1 MSDDRSPP
9 PTRQAGPTSTGSRGS
24 IGHGRG
30 MGRGGPLPGFGMPG
44 EKAKNFKGS
53 LMRLLGY
60 LKDSRA
66 TLLAVV
72 AMAVLGTAFGIVSP
86 KILGEAT
93 TKLFEG
99 VMNALHGKAVGVDFA
114 YIGRILALLA
124 VLYVLSAAF
133 TFAQQQVMVGI
144 AQRMVYTL
152 RREISEK
159 LSRLPLKYY
168 DDHSHGDVMSRVSND
183 VDTVSTT
190 LQQALTQLLSSLI
203 GILGALVMMLTISPL
218 LTLIAVATIP
228 LMILLTKAI
237 AKRSGR
243 YFVGQQKAIGDLN
256 GHVEEMFS
264 GHRIVKAYGGEAA
277 SIEAFE
283 ESNSKL
289 YDAGW
294 KAQFVS
300 GLIMPLMSFV
310 NNIGYVA
317 ICVVGALMAAARSIT
332 VGDIQAFLQ
341 YLRQFGM
348 PIVQTANMA
357 NVIQSTIAGAERVFE
372 ILDEEEEEPSTDRG
386 EPEARKRA
394 GPIGKV
400 EIEAM
405 DFSYRKDAEL
415 IKGLNFFVDPGHVVA
430 IVGPTGAG
438 KTTLVNL
445 LMRFY
450 EIDAGAIR
458 VDGRDIRSMSRF
470 ELRAMFGMVLQDAW
484 LFNGSVR
491 ENIAFGREGATE
503 EEIRAAAKAAYA
515 DHFIRTLPAGYDTVL
530 NEEASNVSQ
539 GQKQLLTIARALL
552 ADPTILILDEAT
564 SSVDTRTELHIQ
576 NALATLMEGR
586 TSFVIA
592 HRLSTI
598 RDADLILVMNSG
610 SVVEKGNHGDL
621 MALRGFYYDLYES
634 QFASPEKLLE
644 GA

>member
-1 MSDDRSPP
+1 MSDHAGANQRPP
-9 PTRQAGPTSTGSRGS
+9 VGQRAPG
-24 IGHGRG
+24 GH
-30 MGRGGPLPGFGMPG
+30 GRGGPLAGFGMPG
-44 EKAKNFKGS
+44 EKARNFR
-53 LMRLLGY
+53 LTLVRLLGY
-60 LKDSRA
+60 LKESR
-66 TLLAVV
+66 V
-72 AMAVLGTAFGIVSP
+72 AIIGVMLMALLGTAFGILSP
-86 KILGEAT
+86 KILGGAT
-93 TKLFEG
+93 TRLFEG
-99 VMNALHGKAVGVDFA
+99 VVGAVQGRPVSIDFA
-114 YIGRILALLA
+114 YIGRILSILAGLYLL
-124 VLYVLSAAF
+124 SSAF
-133 TFAQQQVMVGI
+133 TFVQQQVMVGI
-144 AQRMVYTL
+144 AQRMVYRL
-152 RREISEK
+152 RREVSEK

-168 DDHSHGDVMSRVSND
+168 DGHSHGDVMSRVSND

-203 GILGALVMMLTISPL
+203 GILGAIVMMLTISPL
-218 LTLIAVATIP
+218 LTLIAAATIP
-228 LMILLTKAI
+228 LMIFMAKAI
-237 AKRSGR
+237 SKRSGA

-264 GHRIVKAYGGEAA
+264 GHRIVKAYGGEEA
-277 SIEAFE
+277 SIAAFE
-283 ESNSKL
+283 RSNERLYES
-289 YDAGW
+289 GW

-317 ICVVGALMAAARSIT
+317 ICVVGSLLAAARSIT

-357 NVIQSTIAGAERVFE
+357 NIIQSTMAGAERVFE
-372 ILDEEEEEPSTDRG
+372 ILDEAEESADPPARLAGAAEGPRG
-386 EPEARKRA
+386 R
-394 GPIGKV
+394 V
-400 EIEAM
+400 SIEAM

-415 IKGLNFFVDPGHVVA
+415 IKGLDMSVEPGQIVA

-450 EIDAGAIR
+450 EIDAGSIS
-458 VDGRDIRSMSRF
+458 VDGQDIRAMARA
-470 ELRAMFGMVLQDAW
+470 ELRGRFGMVLQDAW
-484 LFNGSVR
+484 LYNGTVR

-503 EEIRAAAKAAYA
+503 AEIVAAAKAAWA
-515 DHFIRTLPAGYDTVL
+515 DHFIRTLPEGYDTLL

-552 ADPTILILDEAT
+552 ADPEILILDEAT

-598 RDADLILVMNSG
+598 RGADLILVMNAG
-610 SVVEKGNHGDL
+610 SVVEQGRHEEL
-621 MALRGFYYDLYES
+621 IERRGFYYDLYQS

-644 GA
+644 AT